1 MPFSKHCCVVS
12 CILHVLW
19 QECLVDRHAPR
30 GIPVNHIGLRPDPDG
45 VATRHEGASGR
56 AADWLNVVLTKN
68 NTAQG
73 ELVKMI
79 SPVYCIVQS
88 VRARARVRACVC
100 MYMYACVCG
109 WVGGYSQVRC
119 LYLFDRCVRGTNVQL
134 KIDLS

>member
-1 MPFSKHCCVVS
+1 MPFSKHCSVVS
-12 CILHVLW
+12 GILHVLW

-88 VRARARVRACVC
+88 VRARACVRARARACVRACVRV
-100 MYMYACVCG
+100 YVHVCVCG
-109 WVGGYSQVRC
+109 WVGRWVQPGQMSVFVRSLC
-119 LYLFDRCVRGTNVQL
+119 
-134 KIDLS
+134 